1 MANNKNVNMIGCPA
15 VNNLPCG
22 WMHANMLDPKKKLKV
37 KNMVGSRVINNP
49 NKDQSLIYADLS
61 AYYKKN
67 PNMAAPNRCIRDDLF
82 RCRGNGFIPVSKA

>member
-22 WMHANMLDPKKKLKV
+22 WMHLNMLNPKLKV

-67 PNMAAPNRCIRDDLF
+67 PKHADANRCIRDDAL
-82 RCRGNGFIPVSKA
+82 RCRGNGYIPVSKA